1 MARKVIYFSDSSE
14 SQLKLY
20 EHLAKM
26 ENPSEYIRNL
36 IAADLNKTNPLTRS
50 ELEDVLKNYLFATP
64 TPKSTESSSQEDVN
78 SILDFGE

>member
-20 EHLAKM
+20 EHLEKM

-64 TPKSTESSSQEDVN
+64 IPKSTESSSQEDVN
-78 SILDFGE
+78 SILDFGD

>member
-20 EHLAKM
+20 EHLEKM

-64 TPKSTESSSQEDVN
+64 IPKLTESSSQEDVN

>member
-20 EHLAKM
+20 EHLEKM

-50 ELEDVLKNYLFATP
+50 ELEDVLKNYLFAIP